1 MYYMIRYL
9 FTFMTATF
17 SYLSAFDHDGYFEV
31 WIISASLSAV
41 VSFYFDVKK
50 DWGFLVPNKYYSNE
64 N

>member
-1 MYYMIRYL
+1 
-9 FTFMTATF
+9 MTATF